1 MNRWTVAVA
10 LLVACGS
17 ACAKPLAV
25 PDDNAAALRASKL
38 VTEYRLTTDKTEC
51 LFFDT
56 FDLGK
61 SFEVRVRE
69 NHSPECGGSTN
80 TSPALFFMRIRKS
93 DGHAVTN
100 AYDGEHFLPLRKVG
114 KPD

>member
-1 MNRWTVAVA
+1 MTRWTVAIA
-10 LLVACGS
+10 LMTACVS
-17 ACAKPLAV
+17 AQAKPLAV
-25 PDDNAAALRASKL
+25 PDDNAAALWASKL
-38 VTEYRLTTDKTEC
+38 VTKYRLSTDKTEC

-56 FDLGK
+56 FDKGK

-69 NHSPECGGSTN
+69 NHSTECGGATN
-80 TSPALFFMRIRKS
+80 TSPTLFFMRIRKS

-100 AYDGEHFLPLRKVG
+100 AYDGEHFVPLRRIT